1 MARELYVF
9 TFKTKLPQK
18 AFAESYKEAFHRV
31 NSAYGYSITPDEI
44 VEVRTYP
51 PGEAARLA

>member
-1 MARELYVF
+1 MSRELYVF

-31 NSAYGYSITPDEI
+31 NSVYGYSITPDEI